1 MQVRLRACRPGL
13 NLVGERVQAIGPPG
27 DQHEAG
33 APGGKLAGEL
43 GTDPRAGTCD
53 QHGLLLV
60 IDGLHDTSVIQHQ
73 RS

>member
-43 GTDPRAGTCD
+43 GTCD

-60 IDGLHDTSVIQHQ
+60 IDGLHDTSVVQHQ